1 MPSKGGRRSEVVLG
15 TAGAPAN
22 TLDAATL
29 GIDPAQLARPL
40 RLGPGL
46 EVERLRELAGQGQ
59 LSPSES
65 DELYEYRLRRLAARE
80 RALPRVVAEG
90 NEEDLRELI
99 DGYRRR
105 LRELRAFEEQRR
117 QAGLPA
123 GYAVDPAPLQEARR
137 RLAEL
142 AGTRPRGLLAG
153 AGSSAAA
160 PEGAVRLPEAAFA
173 PAAEDAPLYLLA
185 PPSLPS
191 EALARSVDA
200 VAAQGAQVR
209 LVHDA
214 AEVPRDQPALVL
226 NWGGAGELPADLV
239 VLNRP
244 EAVRVS
250 SDQVESLRRL
260 GDLAPRTVLNPQD
273 LHLLGS
279 EQVVAKRRRG
289 ARGSGKRVLSSS
301 SSAED
306 LAGFDLYQEL
316 VAERREYRVSVLS
329 GRIVSAYLKRTPEG
343 TPPETLRPAWDFQR
357 VDQLPRAV
365 AESARRAAERLGLDY
380 SGVDVVED
388 LGSGRVM
395 CLEANAAPGM
405 SEDTVRSL
413 YATVQQVVRRA
424 GA

>member
-1 MPSKGGRRSEVVLG
+1 MPSKGGRRSGMALG

-22 TLDAATL
+22 TLDAAAL
-29 GIDPAQLARPL
+29 GIDPARLARPL

-46 EVERLRELAGQGQ
+46 EVERLRELARQDE
-59 LSPSES
+59 LSPAES
-65 DELYEYRLRRLAARE
+65 DELYEYRLRRLAARQ

-90 NEEDLRELI
+90 NEQHLRELI
-99 DGYRRR
+99 DGYSRR

-117 QAGLPA
+117 QTGLPA

-137 RLAEL
+137 RLADV
-142 AGTRPRGLLAG
+142 AGARPRGLLAG
-153 AGSSAAA
+153 AGSSTSAAG
-160 PEGAVRLPEAAFA
+160 GAVRLPEAAFA
-173 PAAEDAPLYLLA
+173 PTAEDAPLYLLA

-191 EALARSVDA
+191 EALSRSIDA
-200 VAAQGAQVR
+200 VAGQGGQVR

-214 AEVPRDQPALVL
+214 VEIPRDRPALVL

-279 EQVVAKRRRG
+279 ERVVAKRRRG
-289 ARGSGKRVLSSS
+289 TRGSGKRVLSTS

-316 VAERREYRVSVLS
+316 VADRLEYRVSVLS
-329 GRIVSAYLKRTPEG
+329 GQIVSAYRKRTPEG
-343 TPPETLRPAWDFQR
+343 TSPANLRPAWAFER
-357 VDQLPRAV
+357 VHQLPHAV

-405 SEDTVRSL
+405 SEETVRSL
-413 YATVQQVVRRA
+413 YAMVQQVVRRA

>member
-1 MPSKGGRRSEVVLG
+1 MPSKGGRRSAVTLG
-15 TAGAPAN
+15 RAGAPAN
-22 TLDAATL
+22 TLDAAAL
-29 GIDPAQLARPL
+29 GLDPARLARPL

-46 EVERLRELAGQGQ
+46 EVERLRELARQEE
-59 LSPSES
+59 LTPSES
-65 DELYEYRLRRLAARE
+65 DELYEYRLRRLGARE
-80 RALPRVVAEG
+80 RAVPRVVAEG
-90 NEEDLRELI
+90 NEEDLRDLI
-99 DGYRRR
+99 AGYRRR

-142 AGTRPRGLLAG
+142 ADARPRGLLAG
-153 AGSSAAA
+153 AGS
-160 PEGAVRLPEAAFA
+160 PTGAGGVVRLPEAAFA

-191 EALARSVDA
+191 DALARSVDA
-200 VAAQGAQVR
+200 TAAQGAQVH

-214 AEVPRDQPALVL
+214 AEVPRDRPALVL
-226 NWGGAGELPADLV
+226 NWGGAGELPSDLV

-244 EAVRVS
+244 EAVRIS

-260 GDLAPRTVLNPQD
+260 GDLAPRTVLHPRD

-279 EQVVAKRRRG
+279 ERLVAKRRRG
-289 ARGSGKRVLSSS
+289 TRGSGKRVLSAS

-306 LAGFDLYQEL
+306 LAGFDLYQEF
-316 VAERREYRVSVLS
+316 AAQRWEYRVSVLS

-343 TPPETLRPAWDFQR
+343 TSPENLRPAWDFER

-365 AESARRAAERLGLDY
+365 AESARRAA
-380 SGVDVVED
+380 
-388 LGSGRVM
+388 
-395 CLEANAAPGM
+395 
-405 SEDTVRSL
+405 
-413 YATVQQVVRRA
+413 
-424 GA
+424 